1 MIIHRCC
8 YLLDD
13 HTCNCASFK
22 YNVIIITYSYS
33 CLLIFAEDYEENADR
48 YWNDFYAQHQNRFFK
63 DRHWLFTE
71 FPELA
76 PSPITADTVAAESS
90 AAKTNKLCDDVTDGK
105 ESFPGE
111 KATTRMLEVGCG
123 VGNTVIPIIQT
134 NK

>member
-1 MIIHRCC
+1 
-8 YLLDD
+8 LLVF
-13 HTCNCASFK
+13 T
-22 YNVIIITYSYS
+22 
-33 CLLIFAEDYEENADR
+33 EDYDENADS

-76 PSPITADTVAAESS
+76 PLPPAVDASVPQQTDNDIASS
-90 AAKTNKLCDDVTDGK
+90 AVQPCDDVDNAD

-111 KATTRMLEVGCG
+111 SASTRMLEVGCG
-123 VGNTVIPIIQT
+123 VGNTMIPILRT

>member
-1 MIIHRCC
+1 MLHSRCFFHITLISYD
-8 YLLDD
+8 YLL
-13 HTCNCASFK
+13 N
-22 YNVIIITYSYS
+22 
-33 CLLIFAEDYEENADR
+33 FAEDYEDNADR

-76 PSPITADTVAAESS
+76 PYPAITDTAVRQTSAEIMTSVS
-90 AAKTNKLCDDVTDGK
+90 ALCDNVT

-111 KATTRMLEVGCG
+111 KSTTRMLEVGCG
-123 VGNTVIPIIQT
+123 VGNTVIPILQT